1 MLSRSRLEDISYGC
15 VENTSSSPMVYIS
28 AEKERGVA
36 SVLNGLWRYFHGLAV
51 LPPSLPDRP
60 FGEFRSSR
68 RPFSLEFDG
77 IVKIFAKPANWP
89 QNAVP
94 LRAANFMC
102 WFYGLS
108 SEFYVRY
115 QMLPR
120 IHVACARLEIE
131 EIRSLRRAAFIEA
144 VATLTG
150 KWGGRRSR

>member
-1 MLSRSRLEDISYGC
+1 MVFQWGSIGRLANFD
-15 VENTSSSPMVYIS
+15 
-28 AEKERGVA
+28 
-36 SVLNGLWRYFHGLAV
+36 
-51 LPPSLPDRP
+51 
-60 FGEFRSSR
+60 R

-115 QMLPR
+115 QMLTR
-120 IHVACARLEIE
+120 IRVQIE
-131 EIRSLRRAAFIEA
+131 ETQLHYLSAYTKQAAFIEWEP
-144 VATLTG
+144 L
-150 KWGGRRSR
+150 KKEEFRSLVRESYYDFPVYEESLSHLGQTQY